1 MRRLVLTW
9 GAVAMMVGAGS
20 AGAAPIGGA
29 PAAAAPLGAAPARA
43 ADHGARLAAYASQ
56 SPAAAAP
63 RVALPAAHAAQSPA
77 AQRTLTKALN
87 GGMGQIGGASS
98 AYVVDLNT
106 GQALYSAA
114 ASVARM
120 PASVE
125 KIYTTST
132 ALLRFGPNAT
142 LATAV
147 LGAGRIDAHGTY
159 HGTLY
164 LKGGGD
170 PTFGSTGFDSSAYG
184 TGATVQHL
192 VSNLIQS
199 LHIKAV
205 SGRIV
210 GDESYFD
217 SLRGTP
223 PTGFAADLPD
233 IEGELSGLAFDRGF
247 ANFDGTLGQP
257 RPALFAAQQL
267 VSALRARGVRVPSRT
282 RVSTGTTPAS
292 ALRLATVH
300 SPSIATLIHLTNTPS
315 DNYLAEMLLKGL
327 GARFGGAGRTAA
339 GAAVVRSELV
349 DQFGIGPQ
357 LQDGSGLSRA
367 DRTSP
372 HQLVT
377 VLSQMYAN
385 AAFFNSLAIAG
396 RTGTL
401 KHYAHGTSAQGNCH
415 AKTGTLSD
423 VANLA
428 GYCRARDGHELAF
441 AFLANGIGSPLAV
454 HTVEANQMAPA
465 LASYDG

>member
-1 MRRLVLTW
+1 MARRLVLTW
-9 GAVAMMVGAGS
+9 GAVAMM
-20 AGAAPIGGA
+20 
-29 PAAAAPLGAAPARA
+29 LGAAPASA
-43 ADHGARLAAYASQ
+43 
-56 SPAAAAP
+56 
-63 RVALPAAHAAQSPA
+63 AAQSPA
-77 AQRTLTKALN
+77 AERTLTKALN
-87 GGMGQIGGASS
+87 HDIGQIGGASS

-106 GQALYSAA
+106 GQPLYSAA
-114 ASVARM
+114 ANVARM

-147 LGAGRIDAHGTY
+147 LGTGRLDARGTY
-159 HGTLY
+159 HGTMY

-170 PTFGSTGFDSSAYG
+170 PTFGSTGFDNAAYG
-184 TGATVQHL
+184 TGATVQRL
-192 VSNLIQS
+192 VSNLIQA

-205 SGRIV
+205 TGRIV

-233 IEGELSGLAFDRGF
+233 VEGELSGLAFDRGF
-247 ANFDGTLGQP
+247 ANFDGTLAQS
-257 RPALFAAQQL
+257 RPALYAARQL
-267 VSALRARGVRVPSRT
+267 VSALRTAGVRVRST

-292 ALRLATVH
+292 AQRLATVH
-300 SPSIATLIHLTNTPS
+300 SPSIATLVHLTNTPS
-315 DNYLAEMLLKGL
+315 DNFLAEMLLKGL
-327 GARFGGAGRTAA
+327 GARFGGAGSTAA
-339 GAAVVRSELV
+339 GAAVVRSELAG
-349 DQFGIGPQ
+349 QFRIGPQ

-372 HQLVT
+372 RQLVT
-377 VLSQMYAN
+377 VLSQMYTN

-401 KHYAHGTSAQGNCH
+401 RHYAYGTSAQGNCH

-441 AFLANGIGSPLAV
+441 AFLANGIGSPLIV
-454 HTVEANQMAPA
+454 HAVEANQMAPA